1 VKSNTYPL
9 LPPSISQRFMSLQ
22 ESTFNPQFISF
33 NERRDRLRSSVFES
47 FKQKSRRRGEEEY
60 FSFSFTEP
68 SSSKKV
74 VHSVVKFYNSFVF
87 TVKERK
93 GVKQRD
99 CKLYYL
105 VQEFHQGEEIH

>member
-1 VKSNTYPL
+1 MKSNTYLL

-22 ESTFNPQFISF
+22 ESPFNPQFISF

-74 VHSVVKFYNSFVF
+74 VRSVVKFYNSFVL
-87 TVKERK
+87 VYCERKERSEAT
-93 GVKQRD
+93 RP
-99 CKLYYL
+99 
-105 VQEFHQGEEIH
+105 